1 MLKKGMNAEK
11 TKYLIIERKVIKM
24 VATVATRLEIR
35 GGFYFTQPDN
45 VVMFDETLSQTAKV
59 VYCNLLSHVKKGTNR
74 CKLYIS
80 TIAEE
85 VKRSVRTVRRALSQ
99 LCERGVIVRL
109 MQYGNKQNQLAS
121 LFVIIGKNAA
131 CYQDSGQKSVVERT
145 NQAEVNTEKA
155 DTVNDATVEA
165 DTLKATA
172 DQVLPSGTKMASPC
186 EIKVATKVRTE
197 SETRTEIRSET
208 KTKSKAKTRTET
220 KTASL
225 PKVSAPHAKNGR
237 QNNNKCDNENLLK
250 DTLIGQAELP
260 KSLSSS
266 SLRKQIKND
275 HKTAQILID
284 FDAQETQEIEEIQE
298 ISGQKECLTDL
309 PVVERPHESDENN
322 ADEHSNREILG
333 ETGSKIADSES
344 VIELESESEDLTLPE
359 EVECSDADS
368 IDGVNSIDSNST
380 FDPLACVQN
389 VERIPND
396 MLDTA
401 RYFLYRTG
409 RDPRTINEKEIQAM
423 REVFAKHYP
432 ARIQKEIDVAC
443 RRFFKNGKSLKVLF
457 FGYIAAALRKQ
468 QSLVPFEKKTA
479 GRSVQKLAKQGEDG
493 NIKAGRTIGASGK
506 TWESEQQGTIQNAN
520 GNNRYLTS
528 EDIRDKTNPL
538 SSMSMEELL
547 ALEKELDGKMKKS

>member
-1 MLKKGMNAEK
+1 NRRQKRHPCQKC
-11 TKYLIIERKVIKM
+11 
-24 VATVATRLEIR
+24 
-35 GGFYFTQPDN
+35 QPP
-45 VVMFDETLSQTAKV
+45 MP
-59 VYCNLLSHVKKGTNR
+59 
-74 CKLYIS
+74 
-80 TIAEE
+80 
-85 VKRSVRTVRRALSQ
+85 
-99 LCERGVIVRL
+99 
-109 MQYGNKQNQLAS
+109 
-121 LFVIIGKNAA
+121 
-131 CYQDSGQKSVVERT
+131 KS
-145 NQAEVNTEKA
+145 
-155 DTVNDATVEA
+155 
-165 DTLKATA
+165 
-172 DQVLPSGTKMASPC
+172 
-186 EIKVATKVRTE
+186 
-197 SETRTEIRSET
+197 
-208 KTKSKAKTRTET
+208 ET

-237 QNNNKCDNENLLK
+237 QNNNKGDNESLLK

-359 EVECSDADS
+359 EVECSDVYS
-368 IDGVNSIDSNST
+368 IDTSSA

-389 VERIPND
+389 AERIPND

-423 REVFAKHYP
+423 REVFVKHYP

-520 GNNRYLTS
+520 GDNRYLTS
-528 EDIRDKTNPL
+528 EDISDKTNPL

>member
-443 RRFFKNGKSLKVLF
+443 RRFFKNRKSLKVLF